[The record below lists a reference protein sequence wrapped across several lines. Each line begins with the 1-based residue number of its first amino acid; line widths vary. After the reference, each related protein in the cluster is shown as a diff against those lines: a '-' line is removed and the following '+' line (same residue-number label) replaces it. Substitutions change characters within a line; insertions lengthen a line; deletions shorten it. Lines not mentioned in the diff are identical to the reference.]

1 MPDRPIPPRFVD
13 ALRIASPCDV
23 PWSAMAGDDRVRHCG
38 QCDRLVY
45 QVARLT
51 AEEVEALFRA
61 GGEAPCLQLR
71 RRADGTV
78 ITVDCPVGVRRLRAR
93 RTRLVAA
100 AALTGLLAACG
111 GGRTSSVGGQVVAG
125 RIGLVASGE
134 ADISSHP
141 APRPNPQPRPR
152 LRPRPQPPAL
162 GGAPA
167 ISCPHEVRGKVAA
180 PTPPP
185 PEPSQPEAPRLP

>member
-13 ALRIASPCDV
+13 ALRIASPCDL

-51 AEEVEALFRA
+51 AAEVEALFRA

-78 ITVDCPVGVRRLRAR
+78 ITADCPVGARRLRAR
-93 RTRLVAA
+93 RRTRILAA

-111 GGRTSSVGGQVVAG
+111 GNGARSIPRTRTLGG
-125 RIGLVASGE
+125 
-134 ADISSHP
+134 
-141 APRPNPQPRPR
+141 APRIDLEPDLGTHPPKALPRPH

-162 GGAPA
+162 GGAPVV
-167 ISCPHEVRGKVAA
+167 SCPHEVGGKVAPPA
-180 PTPPP
+180 PSA

>member
-1 MPDRPIPPRFVD
+1 MPDRLIPPRFVD

-38 QCDRLVY
+38 QCDRLVH

-51 AEEVEALFRA
+51 AAEVEALFRA
-61 GGEAPCLQLR
+61 GVEAPCLQLR

-78 ITVDCPVGVRRLRAR
+78 ITADCPVGARRLRARR

-111 GGRTSSVGGQVVAG
+111 G
-125 RIGLVASGE
+125 
-134 ADISSHP
+134 
-141 APRPNPQPRPR
+141 
-152 LRPRPQPPAL
+152 
-162 GGAPA
+162 
-167 ISCPHEVRGKVAA
+167 
-180 PTPPP
+180 
-185 PEPSQPEAPRLP
+185 

>member
-1 MPDRPIPPRFVD
+1 MPDTSIPPRFVD

-23 PWSAMAGDDRVRHCG
+23 PWSAMAGDDRVHHCG

-51 AEEVEALFRA
+51 ADEVEALFRA

-78 ITVDCPVGVRRLRAR
+78 ITADCPVGLRRLRAR
-93 RTRLVAA
+93 RRTRLAA
-100 AALTGLLAACG
+100 AAFATLMTACG
-111 GGRTSSVGGQVVAG
+111 GGRAESSSGQVLTG
-125 RIGLVASGE
+125 RIGLV
-134 ADISSHP
+134 SSAP
-141 APRPNPQPRPR
+141 AAGTRPR
-152 LRPRPQPPAL
+152 IHRRTQPPPPAL

-167 ISCPHEVRGKVAA
+167 VSCPLETRGKVAPPQPPA
-180 PTPPP
+180 PAPA
-185 PEPSQPEAPRLP
+185 SHPEAPRLP